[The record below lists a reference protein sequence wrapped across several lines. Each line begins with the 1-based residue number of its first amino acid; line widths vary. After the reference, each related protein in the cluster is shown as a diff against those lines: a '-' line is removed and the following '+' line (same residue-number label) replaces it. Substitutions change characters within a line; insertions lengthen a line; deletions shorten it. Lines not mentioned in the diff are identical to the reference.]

1 VDSGRLPSATR
12 VALAPVAKSAVV
24 AFGYPR
30 AMPADSSL
38 ISVTAKI
45 AAYYRQ
51 FSDIPFA
58 REVAKR
64 IGADD
69 AFDQILRE
77 HGLEPDKLTFYAP
90 MFEARY
96 KSMTQLIRKSG
107 ASQVLELASGYSL
120 RGLDLTR
127 SGAMQYVETDLPDL
141 VEAKLDL
148 LEEIRQQHA
157 LLLSPHHV
165 VTAADALDFDSVRS
179 SAAILDRSR
188 ALTILCEGLIMY
200 LSKEQTEQLATNIRR
215 LLGEFAGGSWIT
227 PDFTFRVPARDLPP
241 ERVRLREAIT
251 GVTQRQIDASA
262 FEDDHDLAAFLGRVG
277 FKVQVRSQVDETPS
291 FSSIQALGLSTASI
305 DGLRG
310 VLRVWVMTATP
321 PRKPG
326 V

>member
-1 VDSGRLPSATR
+1 LDLAELRAA
-12 VALAPVAKSAVV
+12 VAAAAL

-38 ISVTAKI
+38 ISVTAKL

-58 REVAKR
+58 HEVAER
-64 IGADD
+64 IGADA

-77 HGLEPDKLTFYAP
+77 HALERDKLTFYAP

-96 KSMTQLIRKSG
+96 KSITQLILHSG

-127 SGAMQYVETDLPDL
+127 SGAIRYVETDLPDL
-141 VEAKLDL
+141 VEAKVRL
-148 LEEIRQQHA
+148 LEEIRQHHA
-157 LLLSPHHV
+157 IPWNPHHV
-165 VTAADALDFDSVRS
+165 VTAVDALDFDGVRS
-179 SAAILDRSR
+179 SASVLDRSR

-227 PDFTFRVPARDLPP
+227 PDFTFRVEARDLPT

-251 GVTQRQIDASA
+251 GVTQRQVDASA
-262 FEDDHDLAAFLGRVG
+262 FEDGHDLAAFLSRVG
-277 FKVQVRSQVDETPS
+277 FNVDVRSQVDETPS
-291 FSSIQALGLSTASI
+291 FSSIEALGLSPSSI
-305 DGLRG
+305 ERLRG

-321 PRKPG
+321 KA
-326 V
+326 